1 MPTGGLPAAGEP
13 TGRAVGRSP
22 EDNNGENNCHPPS
35 PAAEEAA
42 EERGARALAAVVR
55 NERRLRLSAPDV
67 ARLAPLAGE
76 WLRRGVPMAE
86 FREALTAHLPHVV
99 HHPAGLVRDRLLRKM
114 PQAPT
119 FAEQRAS
126 MPQGAGAAP
135 SRVAGMRECAGDHVQ
150 PRLFRPEA
158 DEILCRECCRASA
171 DTGDPAVA
179 AALRGAG
186 AVRAALRGGG
196 PRAAGRL
203 PFDSPHP
210 RPAPFH

>member
-35 PAAEEAA
+35 PAAEETAEGAA

-76 WLRRGVPMAE
+76 WLRRGVPMTE
-86 FREALTAHLPHVV
+86 FREALTAHLPQVV

-196 PRAAGRL
+196 A
-203 PFDSPHP
+203 
-210 RPAPFH
+210 PAVRG